1 MSRRPPAKGGALAT
15 KRSLI
20 LKEPPKPSKRLAEVA
35 GGKAAE
41 CAAVVCCCPCSLV
54 NLLILTVV
62 KLPAGL
68 FRRAMRRR
76 KMKRKRKKKAGLLG
90 VNNKPKASVQEDK
103 PASSPAPTEPPMPW
117 PAKSPSAEVSEMEK
131 KMWPEFFGTGFWRSP
146 SQRELSVINNQ

>member
-1 MSRRPPAKGGALAT
+1 MAKGGALAR

-41 CAAVVCCCPCSLV
+41 CAVVACCCPCSLV

-68 FRRAMRRR
+68 FQRAMRRR
-76 KMKRKRKKKAGLLG
+76 RMKRKKKARLLG
-90 VNNKPKASVQEDK
+90 MDNKPKASFQEDK
-103 PASSPAPTEPPMPW
+103 PASSPAPAESPIPW
-117 PAKSPSAEVSEMEK
+117 PAKSPSAEVSEMVK

-146 SQRELSVINNQ
+146 SERELSVINNH